1 METTIEKPKFN
12 YAKLFVIGLGF
23 FGLSVLF
30 GPSTIPMCLYC
41 FPKNL
46 PWTQPL
52 LAFS

>member
-1 METTIEKPKFN
+1 MEIEIQKPKFK

-23 FGLSVLF
+23 LALACF
-30 GPSTIPMCLYC
+30 GPSTTLMFLCC

-46 PWTQPL
+46 PWTRLL